1 MRGGRVNRTL
11 RDIASD
17 RGGIAFGGRSV
28 TAGAAGYNLDRLPS
42 AKPSS
47 TLRAMPSDGSDGVD
61 ATLPACPAP
70 WPTDKQGAKL
80 IVMPSDG
87 SSPTPIERPRSPV
100 KITDVASLAGV
111 APMTVSR
118 VINTPD
124 RVSPATAA
132 KVRAAID
139 QLGYVPNLIA
149 GGLSSRRS
157 RMVAAVVPTIAHP
170 MFAGVIQTFTDAM
183 RLAGYE
189 VMLSLSGYGENDK
202 EALLRAL
209 LGRRPDALLIAGAAH
224 TPGAIQMIT
233 EAQIPV
239 VEIWDVSNR
248 PIDMLVGFDHEDVGK
263 EVARFFLNKG
273 HTRFATIS
281 ASDSRAVQRTQSFAD
296 CARRAG
302 GFVVG
307 EAIVKAPSTIMAGR
321 EALAAMLPDLLKPT
335 ALFCSSDLLAF
346 GAITEARKHGLA
358 IPEQLSV
365 CGFGNF
371 ELSAASEPAFTTVSV
386 EGAQAGQVAAGF
398 VLQRLTGHGP
408 RQDGHWHVPFRILER
423 DIT

>member
-1 MRGGRVNRTL
+1 
-11 RDIASD
+11 
-17 RGGIAFGGRSV
+17 
-28 TAGAAGYNLDRLPS
+28 
-42 AKPSS
+42 
-47 TLRAMPSDGSDGVD
+47 MPSDGSG
-61 ATLPACPAP
+61 
-70 WPTDKQGAKL
+70 PTA
-80 IVMPSDG
+80 
-87 SSPTPIERPRSPV
+87 IERPRATV
-100 KITDVASLAGV
+100 KITDVAALAGV

-132 KVRAAID
+132 KVKAAID

-224 TPGAIQMIT
+224 TPGAIQMIV
-233 EAQIPV
+233 EAHIPV
-239 VEIWDVSNR
+239 VEIWDVSSR
-248 PIDMLVGFDHEDVGK
+248 PIDMLVGFDHEDVGRA
-263 EVARFFLNKG
+263 VARFFLDKG

-281 ASDSRAVQRTQSFAD
+281 TSDPRAVQRTQTFAAT
-296 CARRAG
+296 ARRAG
-302 GFVVG
+302 AEVVT
-307 EAIVKAPSTIMAGR
+307 ETVVKAPSTITAGR
-321 EALAAMLPDLLKPT
+321 QALAAMLPALTART

-346 GAITEARKHGLA
+346 GAITEARKAGIA
-358 IPEQLSV
+358 IPEQLAV

-371 ELSAASEPAFTTVSV
+371 ELSAATEPAFTTVTV
-386 EGAQAGQVAAGF
+386 EGAEAGQIAAGF
-398 VLQRLTGHGP
+398 VLQRLTGQGP
-408 RQDGHWHVPFRILER
+408 RQEGHWHVPFRILER
-423 DIT
+423 AST